1 VVSAKERPDLH
12 FSMLDPEDLSPIGYK
27 YYNKST
33 GEDVKRG
40 KSVKG
45 YEYKSGQYVLMSDAD
60 FKRANPKATQTIDIE
75 NFVELSEID
84 PVFYDKAYYLLP
96 NKGGEKG
103 YKLLCDAMSASG
115 KVAIAKIVMHTR
127 QHLVALI
134 PRGKFILLE
143 VLHFAEDV
151 KELRDLGEW
160 NAEVPKSA
168 TASREVKM
176 AEQLIEDMT
185 SKWRPTDYHDTYRD
199 DLMKM
204 VKAKVKAGKATE
216 INEDFEEPETESSKV
231 VDLMPLLKKSLASK
245 GHKKSRTRSARA

>member
-1 VVSAKERPDLH
+1 
-12 FSMLDPEDLSPIGYK
+12 MLDPEDLSPIGYK

-33 GEDVKRG
+33 GEDIKRG
-40 KSVKG
+40 QSVKG

-84 PVFYDKAYYLLP
+84 PVFYNKAYYLLP

-103 YKLLCDAMSASG
+103 YGLLCDAMRASG
-115 KVAIAKIVMHTR
+115 KVAVAKIIMHTR

-160 NAEVPKSA
+160 GAELPKA
-168 TASREVKM
+168 APASREVKM
-176 AEQLIEDMT
+176 AEQLIEGMT
-185 SKWRPTDYHDTYRD
+185 SKWNPAEYHDTYRED
-199 DLMKM
+199 IMKM

-216 INEDFEEPETESSKV
+216 INEDFEEPTPESSKV
-231 VDLMPLLKKSLASK
+231 VDLMPLLKKSLAAK
-245 GHKKSRTRSARA
+245 GRKAPATGGKKRAAKITHREARA